1 MTLRELIKKYRQEHN
16 LSQRQFA
23 TNCSLSNGYISMLE
37 RGLNPK
43 TKQPVAPT
51 LAALKKLAEGMCM
64 TLTDLFAVVD
74 DIPVDLATDELD
86 DLGET
91 LNKELS
97 ALINEGGL
105 IDGLDVEIVTL
116 ILKLS
121 PEKKKEALKYL
132 HYLADYADS

>member
-1 MTLRELIKKYRQEHN
+1 
-16 LSQRQFA
+16 
-23 TNCSLSNGYISMLE
+23 
-37 RGLNPK
+37 
-43 TKQPVAPT
+43 
-51 LAALKKLAEGMCM
+51 M

>member
-1 MTLRELIKKYRQEHN
+1 
-16 LSQRQFA
+16 
-23 TNCSLSNGYISMLE
+23 
-37 RGLNPK
+37 
-43 TKQPVAPT
+43 
-51 LAALKKLAEGMCM
+51 M

-97 ALINEGGL
+97 ARINEGGL